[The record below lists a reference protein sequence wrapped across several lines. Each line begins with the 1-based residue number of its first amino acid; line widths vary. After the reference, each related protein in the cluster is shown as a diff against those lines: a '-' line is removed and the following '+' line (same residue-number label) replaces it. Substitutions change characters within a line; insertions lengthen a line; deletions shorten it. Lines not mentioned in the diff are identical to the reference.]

1 MDQEQVVMLKD
12 EYPDAIFISAE
23 RGIGLSELEQKI
35 EELIEDDYLSRSI
48 SIPISKYKAI
58 AFIHENANVIS
69 EKYVGNNVELF
80 YRIAKKDFK
89 QLSHLLDTIGHESQV
104 I

>member
-1 MDQEQVVMLKD
+1 MLKD

-23 RGIGLSELEQKI
+23 RGIGLSELEQKV

-48 SIPISKYKAI
+48 TIPISKYKAI

-69 EKYVGNNVELF
+69 EKYVDDKVELF
-80 YRIAKKDFK
+80 IELRKKILSNCRIC
-89 QLSHLLDTIGHESQV
+89 
-104 I
+104 

>member
-1 MDQEQVVMLKD
+1 MLKD

-23 RGIGLSELEQKI
+23 RGIGLSELEQKV

-48 SIPISKYKAI
+48 TIPISKYKAI

-69 EKYVGNNVELF
+69 EKYVDDKVELF
-80 YRIAKKDFK
+80 YRIAKKI
-89 QLSHLLDTIGHESQV
+89 LSNCRIC
-104 I
+104 